1 MKDRRP
7 PYPPNMT
14 PAPSGGM
21 DPSEALAQR
30 VALMR
35 TQMAQSNQ
43 SPSSVQVAQAQAAG
57 QGPSAQSRQPQRA
70 LPMPPS
76 NANAELAIASR
87 NLQQPQNRY
96 IPGIQQKL
104 REREFIAASQQA
116 QEERAAMEMQERDAR
131 YKNAWAVLSQ
141 RDDISSEE
149 KDGIARLF
157 AAGDIESNALF
168 KKELDLNDVLNQRN
182 KFYDDAKQDIDF
194 YKKSGAEVRKFNN
207 LAKGIDLNKNNAA
220 AQVGMLYS
228 FIRGLDPESVVRTG
242 EVELTEAAQSFW
254 TRIKNMSG
262 KLSNDQ
268 IYDADFVS
276 QLVNLTGQLA
286 EINRL
291 ESTKALQYHISRIES
306 NGFRPEKVFGPMLS
320 DEINEILSDGAGV
333 YLANNPDAISV
344 EALEQAGNRS
354 PKQEDPTPDQ
364 PQSTGISDEDNSAIQ
379 EIFRK
384 YPELNGG

>member
-14 PAPSGGM
+14 PTPSGGM

-76 NANAELAIASR
+76 SANASLEIARR

-104 REREFIAASQQA
+104 REREFIAASQKA

-194 YKKSGAEVRKFNN
+194 YKKSGAEVRRFNN
-207 LAKGIDLNKNNAA
+207 LAMGIDLNDNQAA
-220 AQVGMLYS
+220 NQVGMLYT

-242 EVELTEAAQSFW
+242 EIDLTETAQSFW

-268 IYDADFVS
+268 IYDASFVN

-306 NGFRPEKVFGPMLS
+306 NGFSPEKVFGPMLS

-344 EALEQAGNRS
+344 LDLEQAGNRS
-354 PKQEDPTPDQ
+354 PNQGQGRQSIDSSVEGRELSVQDLLDLYDP
-364 PQSTGISDEDNSAIQ
+364 
-379 EIFRK
+379 
-384 YPELNGG
+384 PE

>member
-76 NANAELAIASR
+76 SANAELAIASR

-116 QEERAAMEMQERDAR
+116 QEERAAMEMQERDEK
-131 YKNAWAVLSQ
+131 YFNALTLLEKTRPNLPSDQ
-141 RDDISSEE
+141 RDAL
-149 KDGIARLF
+149 AREY
-157 AAGDIESNALF
+157 AAGRSDLSYIIPEIKTDEELR
-168 KKELDLNDVLNQRN
+168 ELDQKHR
-182 KFYDDAKQDIDF
+182 KGQMEMDDF
-194 YKKSGAEVRKFNN
+194 FVTP
-207 LAKGIDLNKNNAA
+207 
-220 AQVGMLYS
+220 
-228 FIRGLDPESVVRTG
+228 GL
-242 EVELTEAAQSFW
+242 
-254 TRIKNMSG
+254 
-262 KLSNDQ
+262 
-268 IYDADFVS
+268 
-276 QLVNLTGQLA
+276 
-286 EINRL
+286 
-291 ESTKALQYHISRIES
+291 
-306 NGFRPEKVFGPMLS
+306 
-320 DEINEILSDGAGV
+320 
-333 YLANNPDAISV
+333 
-344 EALEQAGNRS
+344 
-354 PKQEDPTPDQ
+354 
-364 PQSTGISDEDNSAIQ
+364 
-379 EIFRK
+379 
-384 YPELNGG
+384 GG